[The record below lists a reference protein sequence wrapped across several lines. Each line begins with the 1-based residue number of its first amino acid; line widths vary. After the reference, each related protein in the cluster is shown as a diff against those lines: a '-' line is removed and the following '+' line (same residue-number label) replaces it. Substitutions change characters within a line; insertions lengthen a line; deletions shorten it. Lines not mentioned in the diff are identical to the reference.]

1 MAYEESG
8 RETDK
13 GEDIER
19 RGRRTKIERERQRK
33 ETKEK

>member
-13 GEDIER
+13 GKDVER
-19 RGRRTKIERERQRK
+19 RDRRTKIEGERQRK